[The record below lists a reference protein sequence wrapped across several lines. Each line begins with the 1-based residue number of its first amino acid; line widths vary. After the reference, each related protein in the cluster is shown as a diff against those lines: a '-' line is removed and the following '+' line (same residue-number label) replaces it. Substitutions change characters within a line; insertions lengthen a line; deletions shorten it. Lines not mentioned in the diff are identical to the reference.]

1 MGAKKDMGL
10 RNSRLTQ
17 EEVDAFCEEWGIDSS
32 FNPVAPVLDKS
43 TDQCPPG
50 FIALYCHHFVFSN
63 LHYPFTIFVL
73 NLLEYYRISFGQI
86 HPHGFSRVLH
96 FEILCRALGYDPSS
110 LMFQRFFRLAKS
122 CDWFTY
128 ETPHIDVSM
137 SRTCAYVD
145 DQDDTSDV
153 VLGDAEAIE
162 GEDAG
167 GKYVNGKWKKGKEL
181 PLVVGKKGKS
191 EGKKVVVSAVKGSP
205 GKSREGSTD
214 LNPRDMYV
222 PDWSVKIGDNFR
234 SSAVCEDVLTHF
246 APPMV
251 WVSLS
256 AMDDDSM
263 IFHMLMSACNFASM
277 LPKGVS
283 HFRKRTHEYEEF
295 SKKIDKMKASMAA
308 FKKENEG
315 SAEKEK
321 TLLSKVADLT
331 SKHEVDMNE
340 LRKRLEA
347 DKLQVKAYREAL
359 DVQRKAF
366 LEEKEG

>member
-1 MGAKKDMGL
+1 
-10 RNSRLTQ
+10 
-17 EEVDAFCEEWGIDSS
+17 
-32 FNPVAPVLDKS
+32 
-43 TDQCPPG
+43 
-50 FIALYCHHFVFSN
+50 
-63 LHYPFTIFVL
+63 
-73 NLLEYYRISFGQI
+73 
-86 HPHGFSRVLH
+86 
-96 FEILCRALGYDPSS
+96 
-110 LMFQRFFRLAKS
+110 
-122 CDWFTY
+122 
-128 ETPHIDVSM
+128 
-137 SRTCAYVD
+137 
-145 DQDDTSDV
+145 
-153 VLGDAEAIE
+153 
-162 GEDAG
+162 
-167 GKYVNGKWKKGKEL
+167 
-181 PLVVGKKGKS
+181 
-191 EGKKVVVSAVKGSP
+191 
-205 GKSREGSTD
+205 
-214 LNPRDMYV
+214 MYV